1 MGWFLHSKFVTHLC
15 VLVVALL
22 AGFATFFYAW
32 SFSRHWPSPTIAT
45 GVIKGFAMTSHALFS
60 FTSILTWHS
69 IRISSR
75 SIMFGTWASFAFASL
90 VFDSWWFGLMVARK
104 GFDTV
109 GASAPNRKGVTIAFC
124 VFSGFYA
131 VYRLLVLLFVFHFDV
146 RYNEGLAATMG
157 TATAGPAQPQV
168 IQIAGPPPSCP
179 PPHQLPQHP
188 SPYMFSP
195 PTVATF
201 HSLAKKLSIRRSRS
215 ERQFARL
222 EQREEEALRRNGESE
237 PIGTKVA
244 ALVRQASRRWWTRS
258 GGGGRQ
264 NDVPL
269 IHVSLHEEDVEAR
282 RGRGRKDGSFDEDD
296 EDDGSVLFDA
306 TSIGGA
312 ASSLGSYDMVNTS
325 HESVP
330 GRKLDKGKGRAVS
343 SESEEEDSEDEAQ
356 RAYEERRR
364 QRRNRSPV

>member
-1 MGWFLHSKFVTHLC
+1 
-15 VLVVALL
+15 
-22 AGFATFFYAW
+22 
-32 SFSRHWPSPTIAT
+32 
-45 GVIKGFAMTSHALFS
+45 
-60 FTSILTWHS
+60 
-69 IRISSR
+69 
-75 SIMFGTWASFAFASL
+75 
-90 VFDSWWFGLMVARK
+90 
-104 GFDTV
+104 
-109 GASAPNRKGVTIAFC
+109 
-124 VFSGFYA
+124 
-131 VYRLLVLLFVFHFDV
+131 
-146 RYNEGLAATMG
+146 MG

-168 IQIAGPPPSCP
+168 IQIAGPPASCP

-222 EQREEEALRRNGESE
+222 EQREEEALRRNGGSQ

-244 ALVRQASRRWWTRS
+244 AMVRQASRRWWTRS

-269 IHVSLHEEDVEAR
+269 IHVSLHEEVEAR

-296 EDDGSVLFDA
+296 DDSSVLFDA
-306 TSIGGA
+306 TSIGGP
-312 ASSLGSYDMVNTS
+312 ASSLDLYDMVNTS
-325 HESVP
+325 HESEP
-330 GRKLDKGKGRAVS
+330 GRQLEKGKGRAVS
-343 SESEEEDSEDEAQ
+343 SEEEEDSEDEAQ

-364 QRRNRSPV
+364 SRRNRSPV